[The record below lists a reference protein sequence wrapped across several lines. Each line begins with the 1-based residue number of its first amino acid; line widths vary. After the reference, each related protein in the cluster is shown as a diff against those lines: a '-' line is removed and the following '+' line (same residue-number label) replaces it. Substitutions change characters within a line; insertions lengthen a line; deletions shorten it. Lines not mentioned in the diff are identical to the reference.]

1 MTSAKPA
8 LPDHSTLLIAG
19 NPAIFHIGSHFL
31 EAAQTLSV
39 PAYIHDVGAAFDA
52 PWPLV
57 QVNWRTRGHR
67 PPRLT
72 AFSRAVGSRCQTDPP
87 RWLLATGAAP
97 ITADTL
103 RHLRELGIE
112 RLTYLTD
119 DPWNPAHR
127 AGWFLDALPHYDQ
140 VFTPRRANIDDL
152 RRLGCQQVHYL
163 PFAYAP
169 HIHFPEAASSDER
182 SQFECDVLFYGGADK
197 DRLPYVLAL
206 IKTGLN
212 VHLYG
217 GYWDRHSMTK
227 PYFKG
232 HADPPTLRKAIA
244 GAKITLCLVRR
255 ANRDGH
261 VMRTFEAP
269 AMGGCMLTEDT
280 PEHRVLL
287 GDDGVAT
294 IYFSGVDDLVS
305 KARWLLQR
313 PEERWRLARAAHASM
328 TTGAN
333 TYADRLQT
341 ILTAGEGIVSP
352 NSLLNLP
359 EAMT

>member
-1 MTSAKPA
+1 MNTGDASMSGQ
-8 LPDHSTLLIAG
+8 DSLLIVG
-19 NPAIFHIGSHFL
+19 NPSLFHIGSHL
-31 EAAQTLSV
+31 REAAHSLSIPV
-39 PAYIHDVGAAFDA
+39 DLHDMRPAFDA

-57 QVNWRTRGHR
+57 QINWRLMGHR
-67 PPRLT
+67 PPRLA
-72 AFSRAVGSRCQTDPP
+72 AFSDAVDSRCQVKPP
-87 RWLLATGAAP
+87 RWLLATGTAP
-97 ITADTL
+97 LTAGTL
-103 RHLRELGIE
+103 QRLGALGVQ
-112 RLTYLTD
+112 RLNFLTD
-119 DPWNPAHR
+119 DPWNPTHR
-127 AGWFLDALPHYDQ
+127 ARWFLDALPHYDQ

-152 RRLGCQQVHYL
+152 RRLGCRHVQYL

-169 HIHFPEAASSDER
+169 HIHFLEQAPPDEQGR
-182 SQFECDVLFYGGADK
+182 FACDVLFYGGADK
-197 DRLPYVLAL
+197 DRLPFVKAL
-206 IKTGLN
+206 IRAGLN

-217 GYWDRHSMTK
+217 GYWDRHADTR

-232 HADPPTLRKAIA
+232 HADPSTLRKAVA
-244 GAKITLCLVRR
+244 EAHVALCLVRL

-294 IYFSGVDDLVS
+294 VYFSGVDDLVS
-305 KARWLLQR
+305 KACWLLRR
-313 PEERWRLARAAHASM
+313 PEERWRLARTAHTSV

-341 ILTAGEGIVSP
+341 MLAAREGIVSP
-352 NSLLNLP
+352 DGLLNLS